1 MRIRAAEKPSRLA
14 ATHLDL
20 VCLRDALGNGND
32 EGNLCLDGLDDGISS
47 SGGRDVDDGS
57 VRVRLLDGVAN
68 AAKDGESKVSLAS
81 LLGRDA
87 SYELGAVGQGLLA
100 VEGSCASGEAPAR
113 ARHDRRKVSRS

>member
-1 MRIRAAEKPSRLA
+1 MSISDTHVASWLA

-47 SGGRDVDDGS
+47 SGRRDVDDGS

-87 SYELGAVGQGLLA
+87 SYELGAVGEGLLA
-100 VEGSCASGEAPAR
+100 VECSCASGEASVR
-113 ARHDRRKVSRS
+113 ARS